1 MRTLPWVA
9 AAMAMTALVALTGS
23 DRAAAQVRKTLD
35 IYVVDVEGGNA
46 TMAPPPPGPATPPP
60 PVHNGPA
67 YWFKV
72 AAQADGTFTVTNTG
86 NGFSKTCAATR

>member
-46 TMAPPPPGPATPPP
+46 TMAPPP
-60 PVHNGPA
+60 VHNGPA